1 MAGTTLPSY
10 SDDTALTAAQVL
22 AIAANINE
30 TAVAKA
36 ATENDY
42 FVATGANAI
51 AVRRIASNS
60 VTSTSTTTSTS
71 YTPSPS
77 GDDGPEI
84 TFTSGDAAI
93 FWYSVQQENTSGS
106 GAVWTSFALSGA
118 TTDASSDTRAIM
130 TNNASGVGA
139 RLGVTTY
146 LSVTGGSNTAT
157 MEFKA
162 TSGTLSVDDRRL
174 TAMPL

>member
-1 MAGTTLPSY
+1 MAWTTLPSY
-10 SDDTALTAAQVL
+10 SDGTALTAAHVL

-42 FVATGANAI
+42 FVATGANAV
-51 AVRRIASNS
+51 AVRRIASDS
-60 VTSTSTTTSTS
+60 VTATSTSTSTS
-71 YTPSPS
+71 YTASIT
-77 GDDGPEI
+77 GDDGPTI

-93 FWYSVQQENTSGS
+93 FWQSAQLENSGTGS
-106 GAVWTSFALSGA
+106 VWTSFALSGA

-130 TNNASGVGA
+130 QQNGAGNGA
-139 RLGVTTY
+139 RVGVITY

-157 MEFKA
+157 TEYRVSA
-162 TSGTLSVDDRRL
+162 NTGSWDDRRI